1 MTCPHSRSFLQDFH
15 IYSIIISCLV
25 QNNLW
30 NIYHILCKILDILG
44 DKKKMIA
51 IQFLTLWSSESNR
64 RKIRIVMLHIYY
76 NIILYNIIIQHKT
89 ILNQIMVVI

>member
-1 MTCPHSRSFLQDFH
+1 MEYLPYIMQDFGH
-15 IYSIIISCLV
+15 FRR
-25 QNNLW
+25 Q
-30 NIYHILCKILDILG
+30 
-44 DKKKMIA
+44 KKMIA

-89 ILNQIMVVI
+89 Y

>member
-1 MTCPHSRSFLQDFH
+1 
-15 IYSIIISCLV
+15 
-25 QNNLW
+25 
-30 NIYHILCKILDILG
+30 
-44 DKKKMIA
+44 MIA